1 MRSMFNN
8 CSSLTSLPDISNWN
22 TTNVTNMNSIFY
34 YCSSLTSFPDIS
46 KWIINDELD
55 KNSMFDGCNE
65 NIIPK
70 NFK

>member
-1 MRSMFNN
+1 MFNN
-8 CSSLTSLPDISNWN
+8 CSSLASFPDISNWN
-22 TTNVTNMNSIFY
+22 TTNVTNMSSMFKN
-34 YCSSLTSFPDIS
+34 CSSLASFPDIS
-46 KWIINDELD
+46 KWIINDELN

>member
-1 MRSMFNN
+1 M
-8 CSSLTSLPDISNWN
+8 
-22 TTNVTNMNSIFY
+22 FY

-55 KNSMFDGCNE
+55 KDSMFDRCNE

>member
-1 MRSMFNN
+1 MSSMFYY

-22 TTNVTNMNSIFY
+22 TTNVTTMSYMFKN
-34 YCSSLTSFPDIS
+34 CSSLTSFPDIS

-55 KNSMFDGCNE
+55 KDSMFDRCNE

>member
-1 MRSMFNN
+1 MNSMFRN
-8 CSSLTSLPDISNWN
+8 CSSLTSLPDISNLK
-22 TTNVTNMNSIFY
+22 TTNVTNMSYMFRN
-34 YCSSLTSFPDIS
+34 CSSLTSFPDIS